1 MAEITAAPAA
11 VVPPVRILLAPD
23 KFKGTLT
30 ALAVCQHLAAGI
42 AEAAPGASVEMV
54 PVADGGDG
62 TLAAAVAAGFAEV
75 PVTAPG
81 PTGRPLRTTFAR
93 RGTEA
98 VVELAQV
105 SGLVQLPDR
114 VLAPMTATSEG
125 TGTLI
130 AAALDAGCRRIVVG
144 IGGSASTDGGAGLVT
159 ALGAV
164 IRDADGKPVGPG
176 PLGLAQAA
184 GLELSGL
191 HPALA
196 ETELIVA
203 CDVDNPLTGPSGAA
217 AVYGPQKGA
226 TPELVAEQDA
236 ILSRWA
242 DLVAAT
248 TGADHRDLP
257 GAGAAGG
264 VGFALVAL
272 CGAALRPGAEL
283 VFELNGFHTAL
294 AEADL
299 VVTGEGSLDNQTL
312 QGKAPAAVAAAARA
326 RNLPVLAVAGR
337 VALSEAEWRA
347 AGIRAAYALVDEGT
361 LEQAMTEPGPLLER
375 IGRRIAT
382 EHLSLRACDVRCR

>member
-1 MAEITAAPAA
+1 MTAAGGT
-11 VVPPVRILLAPD
+11 VRVLLAPD

-30 ALAVCQHLAAGI
+30 ALEVCRHLAVGI
-42 AEAAPGASVEMV
+42 AEVAPWASVDLV

-62 TLAAAVAAGFAEV
+62 TLAAAIAAGFDEV

-81 PTGRPLRTTFAR
+81 PTGLPLDTSFAR
-93 RGTEA
+93 RGAEA

-105 SGLVQLPDR
+105 SGLVQLPER
-114 VLAPMTATSEG
+114 VPAPMTATSEG

-144 IGGSASTDGGAGLVT
+144 IGGSASTDGGAGLVA

-164 IRDADGKPVGPG
+164 IRDADGNPVGPG
-176 PLGLAQAA
+176 PQGLARAA
-184 GLELSGL
+184 GLDLSGL

-203 CDVDNPLTGPSGAA
+203 CDVDNPLTGPCGAA
-217 AVYGPQKGA
+217 AIYGPQKGA
-226 TPELVAEQDA
+226 TRELVAEQDA
-236 ILSRWA
+236 ILSHWA

-248 TGADHRDLP
+248 TGVDHRDLA

-283 VFELNGFHTAL
+283 VFALTGFYPAL

-299 VVTGEGSLDNQTL
+299 VVTGEGSLDRQTL
-312 QGKAPAAVAAAARA
+312 QGKAPAAVAAAARV
-326 RNLPVLAVAGR
+326 RSLPVLAVAGR

-347 AGIRAAYALVDEGT
+347 AGIRAAYALLDEGT
-361 LEQAMTEPGPLLER
+361 LTQAMTEPGPLLER
-375 IGRRIAT
+375 IGRRIGS
-382 EHLSLRACDVRCR
+382 EHLTRPRSPA

>member
-1 MAEITAAPAA
+1 MR
-11 VVPPVRILLAPD
+11 VLLAPD

-42 AEAAPGASVEMV
+42 AEAAPWASVDMV

-62 TLAAAVAAGFAEV
+62 TLAAAVAAGFDEV

-81 PTGRPLRTTFAR
+81 PTGQPLATSFAR
-93 RGTEA
+93 RGAEA

-114 VLAPMTATSEG
+114 VLAPMTATSAG

-164 IRDADGKPVGPG
+164 IRDADGNPVGPG
-176 PLGLAQAA
+176 PQGLAQAA
-184 GLELSGL
+184 GLDLSGL

-217 AVYGPQKGA
+217 AIYGPQKGA

-248 TGADHRDLP
+248 TGADHRDLA

-283 VFELNGFHTAL
+283 VFELNGFYTAL

-299 VVTGEGSLDNQTL
+299 VVTGEGSLDSQTL

-337 VALSEAEWRA
+337 VALPEAEWRA
-347 AGIRAAYALVDEGT
+347 AGIRAAYALLDEGT
-361 LEQAMTEPGPLLER
+361 LKQAMNDPGPLLER

-382 EHLSLRACDVRCR
+382 EHLTNPEHSPT